1 VSASSKA
8 LTAPTSNMDRQS
20 FLPGTAAK
28 YNGVRTS
35 LAEWFGTP
43 LGRYVLAWEL
53 SQYDHATED
62 VFGFRAAQVGL
73 PEFDMLRQN
82 RIPFRFTVAL
92 EPGAQVAAD
101 PIQLPF
107 DSQSLDLLA
116 LPHALETH
124 NEPHRMLREVERV
137 LRPEGQVVIS
147 GFNTLSLWR
156 LRQALWRLGERFS
169 GKRTPAP
176 WDASFIGLFKLRD
189 WLRLL
194 GLELDGGRF
203 GCYAPPFENARWIE
217 RCRFLEATGDR
228 WWPIAGAV
236 YVVRAVKRV
245 HGMRLVTPAWR
256 RERARRRALA
266 AIPQRNGQTTRAYAE
281 RHPESD
287 AGR

>member
-1 VSASSKA
+1 VSASLKA

-35 LAEWFGTP
+35 LADWFGTP
-43 LGRYVLAWEL
+43 LGRYVLDWEL
-53 SQYDHATED
+53 AQYDHATED

-156 LRQALWRLGERFS
+156 LRQALWRLRERFS
-169 GKRTPAP
+169 GQRTPAP

-203 GCYAPPFENARWIE
+203 GCYAPPFANARWIE

-266 AIPQRNGQTTRAYAE
+266 ALPQRNGQTTRAYAE

>member
-1 VSASSKA
+1 LASSKA
-8 LTAPTSNMDRQS
+8 LREATSNMDRQS

-28 YNGVRTS
+28 YNGEHSS
-35 LAEWFGTP
+35 LAAWFKTP
-43 LGRYVLAWEL
+43 QGAYVLQWEL
-53 SQYDHATED
+53 TQFDRATED

-73 PEFDMLRQN
+73 PEFDVLRQN
-82 RIPFRFTVAL
+82 RVPFRFTVAL
-92 EPGAQVAAD
+92 EPGARVAAD

-147 GFNTLSLWR
+147 GFNTVSLWR
-156 LRQALWRLGERFS
+156 AQQTVWRLRARFA
-169 GKRTPAP
+169 GGTLPAP
-176 WDASFIGLFKLRD
+176 WNAGFIGLFKLRD
-189 WLRLL
+189 WLQLL
-194 GLELDGGRF
+194 GLELNGGRF
-203 GCYAPPFENARWIE
+203 GCYAPPFENERWIE

-266 AIPQRNGQTTRAYAE
+266 AIPQRNGQATRVYAE
-281 RHPESD
+281 RRSPSD
-287 AGR
+287 GGR